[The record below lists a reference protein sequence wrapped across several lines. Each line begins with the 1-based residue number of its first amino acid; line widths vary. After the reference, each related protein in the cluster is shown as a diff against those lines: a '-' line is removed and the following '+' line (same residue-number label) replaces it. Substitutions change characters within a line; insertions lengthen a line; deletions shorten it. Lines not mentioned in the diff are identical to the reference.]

1 MLKMRS
7 FPSALDL
14 QYVFV
19 LCLCCDVKMLTAS
32 VISDFLRK
40 LWSNGWRQSEL
51 SANPQPTETNLRSLP
66 QGMWSSTS
74 VYPIMKKKLLKVT
87 HSHTHTHIQN
97 KVTTVYSNMFISLSL
112 KNEFLSGRR
121 DGRLFPGLVNKCL
134 FYGHN
139 SFLEVQ
145 YAVCQTFSVSLS
157 SHTLMNR
164 GITYFIPNSHMP
176 AHEFKKHG
184 TLQPPRHP
192 RVFLRHFK
200 YALD

>member
-1 MLKMRS
+1 METKRAQCKSTADRNKPEITAPGYVVIHISIPHNEKKNYLK
-7 FPSALDL
+7 
-14 QYVFV
+14 
-19 LCLCCDVKMLTAS
+19 
-32 VISDFLRK
+32 
-40 LWSNGWRQSEL
+40 L
-51 SANPQPTETNLRSLP
+51 ST
-66 QGMWSSTS
+66 
-74 VYPIMKKKLLKVT
+74 VT
-87 HSHTHTHIQN
+87 HIHIQK

-112 KNEFLSGRR
+112 KNEFFSGRR
-121 DGRLFPGLVNKCL
+121 DGRLFPRLVNKCL

-145 YAVCQTFSVSLS
+145 YAVCQTFSASLS
-157 SHTLMNR
+157 SRTLINR
-164 GITYFIPNSHMP
+164 GIKDFIPNSLMP